1 MSHLFRLSNFRN
13 ERDQPQRNGNN
24 IGLANY
30 GVSDDT
36 SRNGQE
42 RRKEEAIKFVEN
54 EMRNEAQAALEAE
67 LNLEANRGIE
77 AVDDTDD
84 LDPAAEKAAWKLRE
98 LQRIKRERESL
109 IARELEREEL
119 EQRRNMD
126 ESERLKEDYAR
137 KREIEEERAENR
149 GKMEFMQKYYH
160 KGAFYQDEEVLK
172 RNYTVPTAEEHRS
185 KQYLPKS
192 LQVRSGELGRASRT
206 KYTHLTAEDTSRKD
220 SPWFDAQNNVNKR
233 TLGKMGGMH
242 DPNDRERKRR
252 RS

>member
-1 MSHLFRLSNFRN
+1 MSYLFGLSNSRN
-13 ERDQPQRNGNN
+13 QRDQPQRNGNN
-24 IGLANY
+24 VGLANY
-30 GVSDDT
+30 GASDET
-36 SRNGQE
+36 SRNGE
-42 RRKEEAIKFVEN
+42 ARRKEEAIQFVEN
-54 EMRNEAQAALEAE
+54 EMRNAAQAALEAE
-67 LNLEANRGIE
+67 LNMEANRGIE

-109 IARELEREEL
+109 IAREREREEL

-137 KREIEEERAENR
+137 KREIEEERAQNR

-172 RNYTVPTAEEHRS
+172 RNYTVPTAEEHRN
-185 KQYLPKS
+185 KEDLPKS

-206 KYTHLTAEDTSRKD
+206 KYTHLTAEDTSKKD
-220 SPWFDAQNNVNKR
+220 SPWFDAQNSVNKR

>member
-1 MSHLFRLSNFRN
+1 
-13 ERDQPQRNGNN
+13 
-24 IGLANY
+24 
-30 GVSDDT
+30 
-36 SRNGQE
+36 
-42 RRKEEAIKFVEN
+42 
-54 EMRNEAQAALEAE
+54 MRNAAQAALEAE

-84 LDPAAEKAAWKLRE
+84 LDPVAEKVAWKLRE

-119 EQRRNMD
+119 EKRRNMD

-137 KREIEEERAENR
+137 KREVEEERAKNR
-149 GKMEFMQKYYH
+149 GHMEFMQKYYH
-160 KGAFYQDEEVLK
+160 KGAFYQDEELLK
-172 RNYTVPTAEEHRS
+172 RDYTVATAEEHRN
-185 KQYLPKS
+185 KAILPQS

-206 KYTHLTAEDTSRKD
+206 KYTHLTAEDTSKKD
-220 SPWFDAQNNVNKR
+220 SPWFDGQNNINKR